1 MEVQEQN
8 KQKDGAVKKPAVQ
21 TQSLAD
27 NREMYFDHLFKIH
40 LLIFYKVPFYISYK
54 KMMKYCFANIC
65 NALRKLTNNCDWQT
79 AFAQSLSKGFETK
92 SA

>member
-21 TQSLAD
+21 TQFLTD
-27 NREMYFDHLFKIH
+27 DREMYFEHLFKVH

-54 KMMKYCFANIC
+54 KS
-65 NALRKLTNNCDWQT
+65 CD
-79 AFAQSLSKGFETK
+79 AFSDILPIQKRVPPHREFFIY
-92 SA
+92 